1 MDAQLYQYAVILQAK
16 EDKDG
21 DVVEEAELIV
31 DLTTCLAKDQA
42 QAAMIAA
49 RAIPDNYMDRI
60 DRLTVAVRPF

>member
-1 MDAQLYQYAVILQAK
+1 MEAELYQYAVILQAK

-21 DVVEEAELIV
+21 EIVEESKLVV
-31 DLTTCLAKDQA
+31 DLQTCLAKDQG

-49 RAIPDNYMDRI
+49 RAIPEEFMDRI